1 MESKNYEC
9 KRCFYECKQLN
20 DMKKHLNKK
29 IKCVRA
35 LESFKYNDNEL
46 YNNSLIK
53 NIITD
58 KIRYKCNN
66 CDKKFTT
73 SSNLSR
79 HIDND
84 KCLHRN
90 KKNIDTMNDYSKN
103 NSTKIIENNINIEN
117 ITINIDNSITNNFN
131 FNTNEINS
139 FDDKWNTSH
148 IDNNKKLILLLNNA
162 KFTTTLE
169 NILENNINL
178 NVLIDNTTD
187 NALVYNDKKIINMSI
202 KDIVKKT
209 MEKLIDHL
217 KAFKTD
223 ILDPNYFNIDKNI
236 IEDQLKIAQNKYR
249 DFYRDNDVQQFVNV
263 CIKDIYNKKKD
274 DTINKYIIINKLGY

>member
-29 IKCVRA
+29 IKCIRA
-35 LESFKYNDNEL
+35 VESFKYNDNEL

-53 NIITD
+53 NIIID
-58 KIRYKCNN
+58 EIRYKCNN

-73 SSNLSR
+73 SSNLAR

-90 KKNIDTMNDYSKN
+90 KKNIDIINDDSKD
-103 NSTKIIENNINIEN
+103 NSPKIIENNINIEN

-202 KDIVKKT
+202 KEIVKKT
-209 MEKLIDHL
+209 MEKLLDHL
-217 KAFKTD
+217 KVFKTD